1 MECFIE
7 KKVKREIFPKAKCN
21 DCLRWTSWKSL
32 EDNDDSVK
40 NEERFNYALVRR
52 TQDGYLTLDLQYG
65 MCQLSKDFT
74 TSWILRQWSG
84 RKRYIR
90 LFSFKHGHIDILLG
104 WEHHSRGGRRRITAF
119 KSHIGNFM
127 IDAYL
132 EYWKSYG
139 HGRSTRKEE
148 HRRTSQQLLMSQPCL
163 DY

>member
-1 MECFIE
+1 M
-7 KKVKREIFPKAKCN
+7 IFPKAKCN
-21 DCLRWTSWKSL
+21 DCLLLQRWTSWKSL

-40 NEERFNYALVRR
+40 NEECFNYALVRR
-52 TQDGYLTLDLQYG
+52 TQNGYLTPDLQYV
-65 MCQLSKDFT
+65 MCQLSKGFT

-90 LFSFKHGHIDILLG
+90 LFSFKHGHIDILMG

-139 HGRSTRKEE
+139 HGRSSRKEE